1 MMNKKNKKGF
11 TLLELM
17 VAVGLMS
24 FIMVIIVDIFKQST
38 SSYNIGIDQLTIYS
52 SSRALDMMVMDLSGC
67 FALETGQQKFILE
80 DKDDDLTI
88 AKDGITFSGIALVMT
103 QTRSAQISY
112 FLAADKDYSI
122 LNKEGKP
129 GVEETTK
136 TARKLYALRRQTAE
150 LDGSSVKSADL
161 WPCVLSLNIEVF
173 DSASKSFKQIRE
185 AGYTFPI
192 KDTTQKMPIGLRF
205 TLRLVANAA
214 ERQERI
220 ITRVIWIPMGG

>member
-38 SSYNIGIDQLTIYS
+38 SSYNIGTDQMAIYA
-52 SSRALDMMVMDLSGC
+52 SSRALDTVVTDLSGC
-67 FALETGQQKFILE
+67 FALETGQQKFFLD
-80 DKDDDLTI
+80 DKDHDLTA

-103 QTRSAQISY
+103 QTRSAQVSY
-112 FLAADKDYSI
+112 FLAPDKDYSF

-129 GVEETTK
+129 GMEETTK

-150 LDGSSVKSADL
+150 LDGSAVKTADL
-161 WPCVLSLNIEVF
+161 CSGVLSFNIEVY
-173 DSASKSFKQIRE
+173 DSASKSFKQIRD

-205 TLRLVANAA
+205 TMRLIANAA

-220 ITRVIWIPMGG
+220 VTRVIWIPMGG